1 MKPDRNTL
9 VWVLFVSA
17 FMLLAAAPSWLERAS
32 LLRAVEFAYIVALAQ
47 LWNLLA
53 GYAGLMSIGQQ
64 LFVGLGGYA
73 LYIGAIRFGL
83 PVWMGLPLASVV
95 AALVAVPSALLLFRL
110 RGAQFAIG
118 SWVLAE
124 SVMQLASRS
133 ESLGGA
139 SGLSLPTAV
148 VRALAPSADER
159 VQFVWWVALV
169 LAFGTTLLVVLWLR
183 SRQGLALTA
192 LRDNETAASGLGVDT
207 RRVKLAVYLV
217 VAAVTGMVGALI
229 FLNKLRMSPSA
240 AFSLGDWTASVIF
253 IVVIGGI
260 GSIEGPLV
268 GALVYFALR
277 EVFAGYGAWYQLLLG
292 AVAMATM
299 VWAPQGLWGLAAK
312 HWGWVLWPTQRRM
325 GNPGPTPPP
334 SSAEPIAVAINNPL
348 R

>member
-1 MKPDRNTL
+1 MKPDRNIV
-9 VWVLFVSA
+9 VWALFAAV
-17 FMLLAAAPSWLERAS
+17 FVLLAAAPGWMDRAA

-73 LYIGAIRFGL
+73 LYIGSIRFGL
-83 PVWMGLPLASVV
+83 PAWAGLPLAGLV
-95 AALVAVPSALLLFRL
+95 AALAAVPAALLLFRL

-124 SVMQLASRS
+124 SVVQLVSRS

-139 SGLSLPTAV
+139 SGLSLPAAV
-148 VRALAPSADER
+148 VRAMAAGADAR
-159 VQFVWWVALV
+159 VQFVWWVALA

-192 LRDNETAASGLGVDT
+192 LRDNEAAAAGLGVDT

-217 VAAVTGMVGALI
+217 VAAVTGVIGALI

-277 EVFAGYGAWYQLLLG
+277 ECFAGYGAWYQLLLG
-292 AVAMATM
+292 AVAMAAM
-299 VWAPQGLWGLAAK
+299 VWAPQGLWGLAAR
-312 HWGWVLWPTQRRM
+312 HWGWSLWPTQRRF
-325 GNPGPTPPP
+325 GAPAAP
-334 SSAEPIAVAINNPL
+334 SATSTDDPIAVAISNPL

>member
-1 MKPDRNTL
+1 MKLDRHAITWLFFAL
-9 VWVLFVSA
+9 VFVV
-17 FMLLAAAPSWLERAS
+17 LAAAPSWLERAP
-32 LLRAVEFAYIVALAQ
+32 LLRAVEFAYIIALAQ

-64 LFVGLGGYA
+64 LFVGVGGYT
-73 LYIGAIRFGL
+73 LYATAIHLGL
-83 PVWMGLPLASVV
+83 PVWMGMPLAGLAA
-95 AALVAVPSALLLFRL
+95 AALSLLSAPLLFRL
-110 RGAQFAIG
+110 RGASFAIG

-124 SVMQLASRS
+124 SAMLLVSRS

-139 SGLSLPTAV
+139 SGLSLPAAV
-148 VRALAPSADER
+148 VRAMAENADER
-159 VQFVWWVALV
+159 IQRVWWVALL

-192 LRDNETAASGLGVDT
+192 LRDNEIAAAGLGVDT

-217 VAAVTGMVGALI
+217 VAAVTGVIGALI

-268 GALVYFALR
+268 GALVFFLLR
-277 EVFAGYGAWYQLLLG
+277 ELFAAQGAWYQLLLG
-292 AVAMATM
+292 GIAMAVM
-299 VWAPQGLWGLAAK
+299 VWAPQGLWGLAAQR
-312 HWGWVLWPTQRRM
+312 WGWALWPTQRRLAPAIDALPDSD
-325 GNPGPTPPP
+325 PGPDFA
-334 SSAEPIAVAINNPL
+334 SRQAHRS
-348 R
+348 